1 MTLYFKNNKA
11 IILLLTLF
19 FGLQSCESHLDVV
32 PDNAP
37 TIDNAFTLRNEAEKY
52 LFTCYSYIP
61 KNGDINYNIAMLSGD
76 EVWKN
81 NVAFPNMPSYLI
93 ATGNQ
98 VAGNPY
104 QNVWDGTRGGGG
116 ANNNYD
122 IFDGIRHCNIFIEN
136 VSNENNV
143 RDLDASERE
152 RWIAEAQFLKAYY
165 HYYLLRMYGPI
176 PIIDKNIP
184 IEASTEELNVF
195 REPFDD
201 CVTYIS
207 DLLDQAAEKLPESIQ
222 DRTNELGRITK
233 PIALGI
239 KAKLLTMAASP
250 LFNGNPDYA
259 GFVDKKGRQLIST
272 TADPEKWRKAADAAL
287 AAIQSAENV
296 GSSLYYFPQNQFN
309 LSDTTLTKLSV
320 RQAVTE
326 RWNPE
331 IIWSNPNSG
340 TVALQYYCMVPL
352 SPDYTH
358 TLAQKILSPPLK
370 IAKMFHTRNGVP
382 INEDKTLVFDNDTD
396 LRIGDESHR
405 YNILEGY
412 RTARLNFDREPR
424 FYANLGFDGSTFYK
438 ADSPSLSDEDTWV
451 IRSKLNDYSG
461 SNAGV
466 LYNVTGYYLK
476 KLVDWRMSNTTGN
489 PYRTYGWPE
498 LRLADLYLLYAEAL
512 NEAEGPTADVLRY
525 TDLVRKRAGLEG
537 VATSWTNFSLNPS
550 KYTSKEGMREIL
562 HRERLIELAF
572 EGNRFWDLRR
582 WKEAGEELNKP
593 IQAWNFNGITEV
605 EYYQILTLEQQRFV
619 APRDYL
625 WPISENTLLQN
636 PNLVQNPG
644 W

>member
-1 MTLYFKNNKA
+1 MSLYFKKIKVFA
-11 IILLLTLF
+11 VFVALTISF
-19 FGLQSCESHLDVV
+19 QSCDSFLDIV
-32 PDNAP
+32 PANVA

-61 KNGDINYNIAMLSGD
+61 QNGDINYNIGMLAGD
-76 EVWKN
+76 EIWKN
-81 NVAFPNMPSYLI
+81 NVVLPNMPSTQI
-93 ATGNQ
+93 ANGNQ
-98 VAGNPY
+98 AVGTVF
-104 QNVWDGTRGGGG
+104 QNAWDGNRDG
-116 ANNNYD
+116 AGPGNNFD
-122 IFDGIRHCNIFIEN
+122 IYDGIRHCNIFIEA
-136 VSNENNV
+136 VSNTDNV

-184 IEASTEELNVF
+184 IEASTEEINVF

-207 DLLDQAAEKLPESIQ
+207 DLLDTSAEKLPESIQ
-222 DRTNELGRITK
+222 DVTNELGRITK

-259 GFVDKKGRQLIST
+259 GFIDSKGRQLIST
-272 TADPEKWRKAADAAL
+272 TSEPEKWNKAADAAL
-287 AAIQSAENV
+287 AAIQSAEAI

-309 LSDTTLTKLSV
+309 LSDTTLTKMSI

-331 IIWSNPNSG
+331 LIWSNPNSRTG
-340 TVALQYYCMVPL
+340 TLQYYCMVPL
-352 SPDYTH
+352 SSDYTH

-370 IAKMFHTRNGVP
+370 IAKMYYTKNGVP
-382 INEDKTLVFDNDTD
+382 MNEDRTLSFGNDTD
-396 LRIGDESHR
+396 LRIGDADHR

-412 RTARLNFDREPR
+412 RTARIHFDREPR

-438 ADSPSLSDEDTWV
+438 DDSPSRSDEDTWV
-451 IRSKLNDYSG
+451 IRSKFNDYAG

-466 LYNVTGYYLK
+466 LYNVTGYYIK
-476 KLVDWRMSNTTGN
+476 KLIDRRMTNSTQN
-489 PYRTYGWPE
+489 PYRTYAWPE

-512 NEAEGPTADVLRY
+512 NEASGPTPEVLRY
-525 TDLVRKRAGLEG
+525 TDLVRERAGLEG
-537 VATSWTNFSLNPS
+537 VATSWSTYSVNPT
-550 KYTSKEGMREIL
+550 KYTTKDGMREII
-562 HRERLIELAF
+562 HHERLIELSF
-572 EGNRFWDLRR
+572 EGQRFWDLRR
-582 WKEAGEELNKP
+582 WKKAAEELNKP
-593 IQAWNFNGITEV
+593 IQGWNFNGIEED
-605 EYYQILTLEQQRFV
+605 EYYQIQTLELQRFV

-636 PNLVQNPG
+636 PNLEQNPG

>member
-1 MTLYFKNNKA
+1 MSLYFKKNKVFA
-11 IILLLTLF
+11 VFIALTISF
-19 FGLQSCESHLDVV
+19 QSCDSYLDIV
-32 PDNAP
+32 PANVA

-61 KNGDINYNIAMLSGD
+61 KNGDINYNIGMLAGD

-81 NVAFPNMPSYLI
+81 NVKFPNMPSTQI

-98 VAGNPY
+98 SVGTVF
-104 QNVWDGTRGGGG
+104 QNVWDGDRDG
-116 ANNNYD
+116 AGPGNNYD
-122 IFDGIRHCNIFIEN
+122 IYDGIRHCNIFIEA
-136 VSNENNV
+136 VSNTDNV
-143 RDLDASERE
+143 RDLGASERE

-184 IEASTEELNVF
+184 IEASTEEINVF

-207 DLLDQAAEKLPESIQ
+207 NLLDTSAEKLPESIQ
-222 DRTNELGRITK
+222 DVTNELGRITK

-259 GFVDKKGRQLIST
+259 GFIDSKGRQMIST
-272 TADPEKWRKAADAAL
+272 TSEPEKWNKAADAAL
-287 AAIQSAENV
+287 AAIQSAEAI

-309 LSDTTLTKLSV
+309 LSDTTLTKMSI

-331 IIWSNPNSG
+331 LIWSNPNST
-340 TVALQYYCMVPL
+340 TVNLQYYCMVPL

-370 IAKMFHTRNGVP
+370 IAKMYYTKNGVP
-382 INEDKTLVFDNDTD
+382 MNEDKTLNFGNDTD
-396 LRIGDESHR
+396 LRVGDADHR

-412 RTARLNFDREPR
+412 RTARIHFDREPR

-438 ADSPSLSDEDTWV
+438 DDSPSRSDEDTWV
-451 IRSKLNDYSG
+451 IRSKFNDYAG

-466 LYNVTGYYLK
+466 NYNVTGYYIK
-476 KLVDWRMSNTTGN
+476 KLIERRMTNSTQN
-489 PYRTYGWPE
+489 PYRAYGWPE

-512 NEAEGPTADVLRY
+512 NEVSGPTADVLRY
-525 TDLVRKRAGLEG
+525 TDLVRERAGLEG
-537 VATSWTNFSLNPS
+537 VATSWSTYSVNPS
-550 KYTSKEGMREIL
+550 KYTTKEGMREII
-562 HRERLIELAF
+562 HHERLIELSF
-572 EGNRFWDLRR
+572 EGQRFWDLRR
-582 WKEAGEELNKP
+582 WKKAAEELNEP
-593 IQAWNFNGITEV
+593 IQGWNFNGIEEE
-605 EYYQILTLEQQRFV
+605 EYYQIQTLELQRFV